1 MTPPLTPALT
11 PNQTLTLAL
20 ATDAI
25 DSALDVGDLRLHNI
39 ARQCGLPAYALSRLF
54 RAQLGITAAAYV
66 QQRKLERFKGAVKD
80 GAATTA
86 ALYSAGFGSPS
97 RLYEAAQVRLGMSP
111 ATYAKGGKGAEILY
125 AIVACPM
132 GWLMIAA
139 TKTGLCFLAFGDEAA
154 GLEADLRAEFP
165 SATSLAR
172 ADTALTTLIAKTL
185 AVLEG
190 RWIEAQNIPLDVAGT
205 AFQRRVWT
213 ALMEIPIGHVWT
225 YSQLSQHLGM
235 ERGMRA
241 VARGCATNNVS
252 LLIPCHRVL
261 RNDGNLGGY
270 RWGLERKEQLLN
282 AEACLI
288 P

>member
-1 MTPPLTPALT
+1 MTQDLQIT
-11 PNQTLTLAL
+11 L

-25 DSALDVGDLRLHNI
+25 EAGLEAGELRLSDV
-39 ARQCGLPAYALSRLF
+39 ARQCGLPAYQLSRLF
-54 RAQLGITAAAYV
+54 RAHLGITAAAYV
-66 QQRKLERFKGAVKD
+66 QQRKLERFKDAVKD
-80 GAATTA
+80 GEATTQ
-86 ALYSAGFGSPS
+86 ALYHAGYGSPS
-97 RLYEAAQVRLGMSP
+97 RLYEEAQIRLGMSP
-111 ATYAKGGKGAEILY
+111 ASYAKGGKGADIVY
-125 AIVACPM
+125 AIVDSP
-132 GWLMIAA
+132 LDRLLIATTA
-139 TKTGLCFLAFGDEAA
+139 TGLCFLAFGSGEDA
-154 GLEADLRAEFP
+154 LEAELRAEFP
-165 SATSLAR
+165 NASSMRR
-172 ADTALTTLIAKTL
+172 ADAALTTLIAKTL

-235 ERGMRA
+235 ARGMRA
-241 VARGCATNNVS
+241 VARGCATNRVS
-252 LLIPCHRVL
+252 LLIPCHRVV
-261 RNDGNLGGY
+261 RNDGHLGGY

>member
-1 MTPPLTPALT
+1 MTQDLQLS
-11 PNQTLTLAL
+11 L

-25 DSALDVGDLRLHNI
+25 EAGLEAGDLRL
-39 ARQCGLPAYALSRLF
+39 ADVAQQCGLPAYQLSRLF
-54 RAQLGITAAAYV
+54 RAHLGITAAAYV

-80 GAATTA
+80 GEGTTD

-97 RLYEAAQVRLGMSP
+97 RLYEEAQIRLGMSP
-111 ATYAKGGKGAEILY
+111 ASYAKGGRGADILY
-125 AIVACPM
+125 AIVDSPVDR
-132 GWLMIAA
+132 LLIATTA
-139 TKTGLCFLAFGDEAA
+139 TGMCFLAFGSADDS
-154 GLEADLRAEFP
+154 LEAELKAEFP
-165 SATSLAR
+165 SASSMCR
-172 ADTALTTLIAKTL
+172 ADEALATLIAKTL

-225 YSQLSQHLGM
+225 YSQLSHHLGM

-241 VARGCATNNVS
+241 VARGCATNRVS

-270 RWGLERKEQLLN
+270 RWGLERKERLLN

-288 P
+288 N